1 MSRRRS
7 TIPEGEYATFRDA
20 FAAGLRLPDSCTF
33 GRFEKWADDPSEM
46 AWFRYSEGD
55 SEKGNVPHERAD
67 YFTVDAAASCEA
79 NGESERILGESNREA
94 LRTECGDPDATLRE
108 FRGPYGSVT
117 PMVLMS
123 APWDPNLFEMIA
135 GLDDYPLADEE
146 DFSRREWEACEEQ
159 WNDWG
164 RRDFLRALRMD
175 VHGLDADMDAGSDAD
190 REAFSAVMERGSS
203 PDDMDPERAAD
214 GYSLADAIAAGIARR
229 ESDGTPAVDVLRA
242 EGMDA
247 ERAARA
253 LGWIDG
259 DDMDLPEA
267 LAIVRA
273 RMIAKGNPPLPFKE
287 ATA

>member
-7 TIPEGEYATFRDA
+7 IIPEGDYATFRDA
-20 FAAGLRLPDSCTF
+20 FAGGLRLPDRCTF
-33 GRFEKWADDPSEM
+33 GRFEKWADDPAETMS
-46 AWFRYSEGD
+46 FRYSDGD
-55 SEKGNVPHERAD
+55 SGKGGMTHERAD
-67 YFTVDAAASCEA
+67 YFTVDAAASCEV

-94 LRTECGDPDATLRE
+94 LRAQASDPDAMLRE
-108 FRGPYGSVT
+108 FHGVYGSVT
-117 PMVLMS
+117 PFVLMS
-123 APWDPNLFEMIA
+123 APWDPALFDMVA
-135 GLDDYPLADEE
+135 GLDDYPLADDE
-146 DFSRREWEACEEQ
+146 DFSRREWEACEEN

-175 VHGLDADMDAGSDAD
+175 AHGLDADMDVGSDAD
-190 REAFSAVMERGSS
+190 AAAFSAVMQRGSS
-203 PDDMDPERAAD
+203 PDDMDPERAAE

-253 LGWIDG
+253 LGWTDG

-273 RMIAKGNPPLPFKE
+273 RMIAKGNPLLPFAE